1 MDPQRRRS
9 LIRRGITLMGLLLLV
24 ITVLFSRFVYI
35 QAAKEVQGND
45 LASMI
50 ESRWSESRTLEGM
63 RGSILD
69 RNGEVLAEEI
79 PSYTIVA
86 ILDDSYERHVSDPA
100 GTAAALSP
108 VLGIEQA
115 TLEGFLSRSA
125 AQVELGPRAK
135 NLSYETMRE
144 VEELDLDG
152 ILFREDPR
160 RYYPRQQFASH
171 VIGYTERDMSV
182 ARMGLESTLNDF
194 LEGEDG
200 LLTYKRDG
208 RSRPLLDA
216 DEQLTEPVNGAD
228 VTLTLDSKIQT
239 AMEQTMDQVNE
250 EYDPERMIAIA
261 AHAKTGEILAM
272 SNRPGFNPNQYEEI
286 ENYTNY
292 AVSSRFEPGSTM
304 KIFTLAAAVEEGVYQ
319 GDQTYQSG
327 SYQVIDRTVRDHNQ
341 GRGWG
346 EITYNEGLRRSS
358 NVAFSKLALEYL
370 GEDTLFEYVNAFGF
384 RDPTGIDLPNETTG
398 LIADTYTIDAATT
411 SFGQGTAVSP
421 IQQIQAATAIANKGS
436 MMKPYVIDRIVA
448 ADGEETLLEN
458 EPTVAGNPISEHTA
472 NKVLAL
478 LETVVSGEGGTGHP
492 YAIDGFQVAGKTG
505 TAQIPN
511 EGALGYQ
518 SGHGNYI
525 YSFLGMAPAHD
536 PEVIVYVA
544 VEKPDIEPHVL
555 GNEPVSKVF
564 RQVME
569 QSLQYLNI
577 APTEQG
583 DDYHVAERHPMPT
596 FVGQNS
602 VQVKEQ
608 LDEEGYRVKVI
619 GNGDIISKQTP
630 PEGTDVVNGETVIL
644 VTDGDVML
652 PDLTGW
658 SLRTVYMLASLYDIE
673 TEPDG
678 TGYVTRQM
686 PGVGTPLDQLQRLAV
701 QLSTSSLGEEEW
713 IDEQQ
718 QDDDSE
724 EDSEDFFMN

>member
-1 MDPQRRRS
+1 MDPQRRKS
-9 LIRRGITLMGLLLLV
+9 LIRRGLTLIGLLFLV

-50 ESRWSESRTLEGM
+50 ESRWSESRTIEGV
-63 RGSILD
+63 RGNILD

-86 ILDDSYERHVSDPA
+86 ILDDSYDRYVSDPA
-100 GTAAALSP
+100 ETAAALSP
-108 VLGIEQA
+108 VLGIDQT
-115 TLEGFLSRSA
+115 TLERFLSREAS
-125 AQVELGPRAK
+125 QVELGPKAK
-135 NLSYETMRE
+135 NLSYEIMKE
-144 VEELDLDG
+144 VEELELDG

-182 ARMGLESTLNDF
+182 ARMGLESTLNDY
-194 LEGEDG
+194 LEGQDG
-200 LLTYKRDG
+200 QLTYKRDG
-208 RSRPLLDA
+208 RRRPLLDA
-216 DEQLTEPVNGAD
+216 DEQLTEPIDGAD

-239 AMEQTMDQVNE
+239 AMEQTMDQVDE
-250 EYDPERMIAIA
+250 DYDPERMIAVA

-272 SNRPGFNPNQYEEI
+272 SNRPGFNPNQYEDI
-286 ENYTNY
+286 QNYTNF

-304 KIFTLAAAVEEGVYQ
+304 KIFTLAAAIEEGVYQ
-319 GDQTYQSG
+319 GDHTYQSG

-346 EITYNEGLRRSS
+346 EISYNEGLRRSS
-358 NVAFSKLALEYL
+358 NVAFSKIALEYL
-370 GEDTLFEYVNAFGF
+370 GEEKLYDYVDAFGF
-384 RDPTGIDLPNETTG
+384 RDQTGIDLPNETTG

-411 SFGQGTAVSP
+411 SFGQGTAISP
-421 IQQIQAATAIANKGS
+421 IQQIQAASAIANKGA
-436 MMKPYVIDRIVA
+436 MMQPYVIDRIQS
-448 ADGEETLLEN
+448 ADGEEVLLQN
-458 EPTVAGNPISEHTA
+458 EPTIKGNPISETTA
-472 NKVLAL
+472 DEVLAL

-511 EGALGYQ
+511 EGAPGYQ

-536 PEVIVYVA
+536 PEVIVYVS
-544 VEKPDIEPHVL
+544 VEKPDIEPHVP

-577 APTEQG
+577 APTEEEG
-583 DDYHVAERHPMPT
+583 DVQIAERNQIPS
-596 FVGQNS
+596 FAGQES
-602 VQVKEQ
+602 GTVKEQ
-608 LDEEGYRVKVI
+608 LNDEGYLVKLI
-619 GNGDIISKQTP
+619 GDGDTIAKQSP
-630 PEGTDVVNGETVIL
+630 PKGTEVVNGETIIL
-644 VTDGDVML
+644 VTEGETAL
-652 PDLTGW
+652 PDMTGW

-673 TEPDG
+673 AEPDG
-678 TGYVTRQM
+678 TGYVIRQM
-686 PGVGTPLDQLQRLAV
+686 PAVGTPLDHIQRLAV
-701 QLSTSSLGEEEW
+701 QLSTSSLDEEEW
-713 IDEQQ
+713 VDEQYEG
-718 QDDDSE
+718 DGDE
-724 EDSEDFFMN
+724 EDADDFFMN